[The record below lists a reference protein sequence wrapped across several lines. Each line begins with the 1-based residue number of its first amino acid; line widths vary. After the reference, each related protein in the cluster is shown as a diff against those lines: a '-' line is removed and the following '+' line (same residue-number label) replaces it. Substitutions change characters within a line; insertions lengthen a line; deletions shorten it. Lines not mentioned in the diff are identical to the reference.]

1 MVMKNKKIGILKLN
15 KMTKQTWAYIVIIV
29 GFMLL
34 IWNISEL
41 DFDNLKKGP
50 FSGIVSNIL
59 LIAAM
64 IVSIR
69 NLKKKENI

>member
-1 MVMKNKKIGILKLN
+1 
-15 KMTKQTWAYIVIIV
+15 MTKKTGAYIIIFL
-29 GFMLL
+29 GFVLL

-50 FSGIVSNIL
+50 FSGIVSNIF
-59 LIAAM
+59 LILAM

-69 NLKKKENI
+69 DLNKKQD

>member
-1 MVMKNKKIGILKLN
+1 MKNRKIGILKLN

-50 FSGIVSNIL
+50 FSGIFSNIL
-59 LIAAM
+59 LITAM
-64 IVSIR
+64 IVSVG